1 MSYNDSLTFCV
12 AVNCEI
18 TFSREDLLEQSGQD
32 LFDGYYNDIVTVL
45 ESLGLTF
52 VDAEIL

>member
-18 TFSREDLLEQSGQD
+18 TFSREELLEQSGQD
-32 LFDGYYNDIVTVL
+32 LFGDYYNDIVVAL
-45 ESLGLTF
+45 ESLGLCF